1 MFSAGYEL
9 YDIFV
14 QPNIIAFGICF
25 GIASFCACV
34 ASTAMAFDT
43 IDRAGKIGIIMVIPS
58 IVLLINLTLPVHY
71 DYVGTS
77 QVDNTQI
84 VNVTKSKENTDNVD
98 LQATY
103 YKLKNGKTYKVYNK
117 DVTRKQAH
125 VKHTVYKFKRSQA
138 KISPIRRLFSTKS
151 VPERVYLTVT
161 EPVK

>member
-9 YDIFV
+9 YDIFI

-58 IVLLINLTLPVHY
+58 IVLLINLLIPVHY
-71 DYVGTS
+71 DYIGTTKTNS
-77 QVDNTQI
+77 NQI
-84 VNVTKSKENTDNVD
+84 VKITDNGD
-98 LQATY
+98 NKKYT
-103 YKLKNGKTYKVYNK
+103 LKNGKTYIVYTK
-117 DVTRKQAH
+117 DTSYDYAKQ
-125 VKHTVYKFKRSQA
+125 KHTTYTFKRSQA

-151 VPERVYLTVT
+151 VPERVKLTVT
-161 EPVK
+161 KPIK